1 MNTFEKYGISIPE
14 ILIPKNID
22 TSTWSVVAC
31 DQYTQDRNYWK
42 DVEKTAGTKPSAL
55 NIILPEVYL
64 QDSDKSE
71 RIKKIKS
78 VMRQYISDGV
88 FSEPEK
94 SFVYIERT
102 TGFGRVRHG
111 LVVALDLETYDWK
124 PFTTALTRATEATIL
139 ERIPPRMEIRNGAPL
154 ESPHIMLL
162 VNDPD
167 HALVEKTGELAKKD
181 APLYE
186 GDLMKNGGSIKGWAV
201 KSYEAVMQVTAGLE
215 KLYNSGKATVQGKET
230 SFLFAVG
237 DGNHSLATAKTVWN
251 EYKQKLLAE
260 GKSDEEISESPV
272 RYALVEIVNIYDTG
286 LTFEPIHRV
295 LFNADGKAVLDFVQ
309 KNLGGNIV
317 KLESEKLLAEKV
329 RNSKAGFGFIYKS
342 NVEMNYIFLD
352 TPVTDLAVSALQ
364 PCLDKFIASEN
375 AAGNKEKI
383 EIDYIHGEDEVMR
396 LGSNGALGLLL
407 PPVAKDSFFA
417 TISGR
422 GPLPRKSFSM
432 GEADE
437 KRFYLECRKLFD

>member
-124 PFTTALTRATEATIL
+124 PFTTALTRATEASV
-139 ERIPPRMEIRNGAPL
+139 MSAA
-154 ESPHIMLL
+154 LL
-162 VNDPD
+162 
-167 HALVEKTGELAKKD
+167 
-181 APLYE
+181 
-186 GDLMKNGGSIKGWAV
+186 
-201 KSYEAVMQVTAGLE
+201 
-215 KLYNSGKATVQGKET
+215 
-230 SFLFAVG
+230 
-237 DGNHSLATAKTVWN
+237 
-251 EYKQKLLAE
+251 
-260 GKSDEEISESPV
+260 
-272 RYALVEIVNIYDTG
+272 
-286 LTFEPIHRV
+286 
-295 LFNADGKAVLDFVQ
+295 
-309 KNLGGNIV
+309 
-317 KLESEKLLAEKV
+317 
-329 RNSKAGFGFIYKS
+329 GFCS
-342 NVEMNYIFLD
+342 
-352 TPVTDLAVSALQ
+352 
-364 PCLDKFIASEN
+364 
-375 AAGNKEKI
+375 
-383 EIDYIHGEDEVMR
+383 
-396 LGSNGALGLLL
+396 
-407 PPVAKDSFFA
+407 
-417 TISGR
+417 
-422 GPLPRKSFSM
+422 
-432 GEADE
+432 
-437 KRFYLECRKLFD
+437 